1 MVISYVLRLRP
12 ELSPEGNISGEVEAV
27 GTGKRAGF
35 GSMDQ
40 LAEIL
45 MKSLPEEVA
54 KAEIADQRRSSSSSG
69 TSWTPTASIS
79 PRSTGGVLP
88 SVPVQ

>member
-12 ELSPEGNISGEVEAV
+12 ELAHDGNLSGEVEAV
-27 GTGKRAGF
+27 GTGKRFGF
-35 GSMDQ
+35 GSVAQ

-54 KAEIADQRRSSSSSG
+54 KAEMTDQRRSSTTSNWTPKDSTVAG
-69 TSWTPTASIS
+69 TSV
-79 PRSTGGVLP
+79 GVKPDLR
-88 SVPVQ
+88 VR

>member
-12 ELSPEGNISGEVEAV
+12 ELAHDGNLSGEVEAV
-27 GTGKRAGF
+27 GTGKRTGF
-35 GSMDQ
+35 GSVAQ

-54 KAEIADQRRSSSSSG
+54 KAEMTDQRRSSTTSNWTPKEPTVSG
-69 TSWTPTASIS
+69 TSVGVS
-79 PRSTGGVLP
+79 PDLRVR
-88 SVPVQ
+88 

>member
-12 ELSPEGNISGEVEAV
+12 ELSLDGNISGEVEAV

-40 LAEIL
+40 LTEIL
-45 MKSLPEEVA
+45 MKSLPEELA
-54 KAEIADQRRSSSSSG
+54 KAEIADQRRSPTTANWTSG
-69 TSWTPTASIS
+69 GSTS
-79 PRSTGGVLP
+79 PRSSGGVQP
-88 SVPVQ
+88 SIPVR